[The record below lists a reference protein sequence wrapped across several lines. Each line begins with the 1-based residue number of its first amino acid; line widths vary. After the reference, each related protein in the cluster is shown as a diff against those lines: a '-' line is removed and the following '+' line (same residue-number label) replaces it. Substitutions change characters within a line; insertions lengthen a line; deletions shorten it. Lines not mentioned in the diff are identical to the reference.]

1 MIEQI
6 EVAAGVIED
15 AAGRV
20 LIAQRQP
27 GKHAAGLWEFPG
39 GKLQPGESVIDAL
52 HRELREE
59 LGIEVGSAHP
69 LIDYHHDYPE
79 RRVHLHI
86 FCVTDYSGEPSS
98 RERQALKWV
107 LVEDLLG
114 TGLLPADAPIVEALR
129 VSRSADRIP
138 RHP

>member
-1 MIEQI
+1 MNAQI

-27 GKHAAGLWEFPG
+27 GKHAAGFWEFPG
-39 GKLQPGESVIDAL
+39 GKLQPGELPVEAL
-52 HRELREE
+52 RRELHEE
-59 LGIEVGSAHP
+59 LGIELGSART
-69 LIDYHHDYPE
+69 LIDYQHDYPD

-86 FCVTDYSGEPSS
+86 FCVTAYTGEPRS

-107 LVEDLLG
+107 AVDDLLAA
-114 TGLLPADAPIVEALR
+114 GLLPADAPVVDALR
-129 VSRSADRIP
+129 VNKSADRIP
-138 RHP
+138 RRR